1 MFFKH
6 YVWIGEEL
14 VFRCINQYFT
24 TVEINKCG
32 AFHFY
37 RLLWL
42 YRNIILAFALRE
54 VIRDN

>member
-6 YVWIGEEL
+6 YMRIGEEL
-14 VFRCINQYFT
+14 VFKYINQYFT
-24 TVEINKCG
+24 VVEMNECG
-32 AFHFY
+32 ILYFY

-42 YRNIILAFALRE
+42 YRNITLAFALRE